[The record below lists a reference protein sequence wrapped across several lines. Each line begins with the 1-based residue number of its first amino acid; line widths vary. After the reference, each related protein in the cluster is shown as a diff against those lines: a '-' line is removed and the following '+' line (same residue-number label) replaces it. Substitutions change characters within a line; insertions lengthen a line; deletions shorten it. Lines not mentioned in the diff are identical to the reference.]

1 MSMSLSRTTTVGGF
15 ELLCSTYTSTA
26 SRGARFASVSFRR
39 RTGYVELGE

>member
-1 MSMSLSRTTTVGGF
+1 MSMSLSRTTVGGF
-15 ELLCSTYTSTA
+15 EFSTCTSTA